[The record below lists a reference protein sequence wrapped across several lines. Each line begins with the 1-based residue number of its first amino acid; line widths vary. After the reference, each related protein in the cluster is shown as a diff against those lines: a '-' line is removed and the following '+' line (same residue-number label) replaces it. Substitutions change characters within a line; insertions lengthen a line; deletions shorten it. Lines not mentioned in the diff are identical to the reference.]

1 MELENTSAAA
11 WSADFEQLSD
21 LIVET
26 EDIKAFL
33 DGMACLAAKV
43 VSRSAGTRVE
53 CGVTLGRHKRP
64 GTIGGSTDKA
74 MALER
79 MEQTLGEGP
88 CIDALVNGRPVLLD
102 DAHASPQWPDYRGAL
117 SAAGMHSALGVPL
130 ALAEDGAAVLTFFS
144 TAPGSFTR
152 DVVAEALT
160 FSELASKAL
169 RVALRITSLNEL
181 AEHLD
186 AAIKSRSVIDTA
198 CGVIISQNRCTQ
210 DEAFA
215 ILRKASS
222 DRNQKLHDLAAALV
236 DGVGH
241 QQTSPARGGASHA
254 KRPVTRT

>member
-1 MELENTSAAA
+1 M
-11 WSADFEQLSD
+11 
-21 LIVET
+21 
-26 EDIKAFL
+26 
-33 DGMACLAAKV
+33 
-43 VSRSAGTRVE
+43 
-53 CGVTLGRHKRP
+53 
-64 GTIGGSTDKA
+64 
-74 MALER
+74 
-79 MEQTLGEGP
+79 
-88 CIDALVNGRPVLLD
+88 
-102 DAHASPQWPDYRGAL
+102 
-117 SAAGMHSALGVPL
+117 PL

-144 TAPGSFTR
+144 PPGPGSFTR

-181 AEHLD
+181 TENLD

-241 QQTSPARGGASHA
+241 QQSIPARAGGLLIQS
-254 KRPVTRT
+254 VQ